1 MNGNESFENMQAEQ
15 HSLNSSTER
24 MRRFRERKRQ
34 GVITVV
40 QCPIYARDVE
50 TLVATNRLKTEDESN
65 RAKIAEVI
73 EDLIDDYT
81 EGRLITKSDA

>member
-1 MNGNESFENMQAEQ
+1 MQAEQ

-24 MRRFRERKRQ
+24 MRRYRERKRQ
-34 GVITVV
+34 GVITFV

-50 TLVATNRLKTEDESN
+50 ILVATNRLKTEDESN